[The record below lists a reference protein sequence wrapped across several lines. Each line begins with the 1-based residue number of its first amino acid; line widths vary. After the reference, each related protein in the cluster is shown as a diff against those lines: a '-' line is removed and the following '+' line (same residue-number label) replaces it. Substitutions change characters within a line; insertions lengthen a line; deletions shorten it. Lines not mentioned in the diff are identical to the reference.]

1 MKKLFLGVLL
11 AGTMMSFANVE
22 NHKINEDDAFQC
34 VVRIYDEDGY
44 QIAVGYRE
52 TCQEAR
58 AIALRQIQ

>member
-1 MKKLFLGVLL
+1 
-11 AGTMMSFANVE
+11 MMSFANVE
-22 NHKINEDDAFQC
+22 NHKINEDDAFQY